1 MFGKCHKKS
10 LAPISIGDTPLE
22 YIQGWK
28 YLGTTLVSGRTI
40 SFSARL
46 DLSSLF
52 RATNSIIAA
61 LPNACE
67 HVIVQLLYSNCVPIL
82 SYASEVK
89 PYSAS
94 EMTNCNTAINNAM
107 RRVFGFSDWRSI
119 RVLREIF
126 GFQSIYEIFKKSELR
141 FMASCRTHANPVI
154 RHLIDLI

>member
-1 MFGKCHKKS
+1 MESAIWNHWRR
-10 LAPISIGDTPLE
+10 LEDTTLE
-22 YIQGWK
+22 YIQEWK

-52 RATNSIIAA
+52 RTTNSIIAA

-67 HVIVQLLYSNCVPIL
+67 HVIVQLFYSNCVPIL

-89 PYSAS
+89 QYLAS
-94 EMTNCNTAINNAM
+94 EMTNCNTAISNAM
-107 RRVFGFSDWRSI
+107 RRVFGFPDWRSI

-126 GFQSIYEIFKKSELR
+126 GFQSIYEISKKSELR
-141 FMASCRTHANPVI
+141 SMASCRTHANPVT